1 MERLRV
7 GVVRGGPSSEYVVS
21 LKTGESVLRN
31 LNPEKYIPVD
41 ILVTPR
47 GDWYM
52 NGIRTDLPTISSHVD
67 VIWNAMHG
75 KFGEDG
81 KVQQHFEALNIPY
94 TGSGVMAS
102 AVGMHKQ
109 LAKDRFVEAGLKVP
123 SGEVIAGSE
132 NMFEVAFDLF
142 RNRHMPVI
150 VKPVSGGS
158 SVATKVVRTYNEL
171 RDALVEASQHGDILV
186 EDYIPGKEATVCV
199 IDSSIPGES
208 FVLYPIEI
216 IPPATHDIFDYDVKY
231 NGETEE
237 ICPGRFTLTTHGK
250 LRDLALKAHNAIGAR
265 HYSRSDFI
273 IGGDDIYLLEIN
285 TLPGLTEN
293 SLLPKALKAGKV
305 EFSDFIDHIITL
317 AIEGKKKSK

>member
-1 MERLRV
+1 MSHIRV

-21 LKTGESVLRN
+21 LKTGESVLRH
-31 LNPEKYIPVD
+31 LNREKYTPVD

-52 NGIRTDLPTISSHVD
+52 NGIRTDLANINHHVD
-67 VIWNAMHG
+67 VVWNAMHG

-81 KVQQHFEALNIPY
+81 KVQQHFEAMQIPY

-109 LAKDRFVEAGLKVP
+109 LAKDRFTEAGLKVP
-123 SGEVIAGSE
+123 HGEVISE
-132 NMFEVAFDLF
+132 TANMFEVAFDLF

-158 SVATKVVRTYNEL
+158 SFATKVVRTYDEL
-171 RDALVEASQHGDILV
+171 RSALVEASQHGDVLV
-186 EDYIPGKEATVCV
+186 EDFIPGKEATVCV
-199 IDSSIPGES
+199 IEGTTPGES

-216 IPPATHDIFDYDVKY
+216 VPPPAHDFFDQDVKY
-231 NGETEE
+231 SGETEE
-237 ICPGRFTLTTHGK
+237 ICPGRFTLEVHGK
-250 LRDLALKAHNAIGAR
+250 LRELALKAHHAIGAR

-273 IGGDDIYLLEIN
+273 IADDGIYLLEIN
-285 TLPGLTEN
+285 TLPGLTDN

-305 EFSDFIDHIITL
+305 EFSDFIDHILSL
-317 AIEGKKKSK
+317 ALTQKK

>member
-1 MERLRV
+1 MSHIRV

-31 LNPEKYIPVD
+31 LNREKYTPVD

-52 NGIRTDLPTISSHVD
+52 NGVRTDLANINHHVD
-67 VIWNAMHG
+67 VVWNAMHG

-81 KVQQHFEALNIPY
+81 KVQQHFEALQIPY

-123 SGEVIAGSE
+123 RGEVIRADE

-171 RDALVEASQHGDILV
+171 RIALVEAAQYGDILV
-186 EDYIPGKEATVCV
+186 EDFIPGKEATVCV
-199 IDSSIPGES
+199 IESSVPGES

-216 IPPATHDIFDYDVKY
+216 VPPASHDIFDYDVKY
-231 NGETEE
+231 SGETEE
-237 ICPGRFTLTTHGK
+237 ICPGRFTLSVHSQ
-250 LRDLALKAHNAIGAR
+250 LRELALKAHHAIGAR

-273 IGGDDIYLLEIN
+273 VGDDGIYLLEIN

-305 EFSDFIDHIITL
+305 EFSDFIDHIISL
-317 AIEGKKKSK
+317 ALTAKT

>member
-1 MERLRV
+1 MARLRV
-7 GVVRGGPSSEYVVS
+7 GVVRGGPSAEYVVS

-52 NGIRTDLPTISSHVD
+52 NGVRTTLGEINNHVD

-81 KVQQHFEALNIPY
+81 KIQQHFEALNIPY

-109 LAKDRFVEAGLKVP
+109 LAKDRFTEAGLKVP
-123 SGEVIAGSE
+123 QGEVIAGSE
-132 NMFEVAFDLF
+132 NMFEVAFNLF

-158 SVATKVVRTYNEL
+158 SVATKVVRTYDEL
-171 RDALVEASQHGDILV
+171 RGALVEASKHGDILV
-186 EDYIPGKEATVCV
+186 EDFIPGKEATVCV
-199 IDSSIPGES
+199 IDSSTPGES

-216 IPPATHDIFDYDVKY
+216 VPPSSHDFFDYDVKY
-231 NGETEE
+231 SGETEE
-237 ICPGRFTLTTHGK
+237 IVPGRFTLATHSK
-250 LRDLALKAHNAIGAR
+250 LRELALKAHHAIGAR

-273 IGGDDIYLLEIN
+273 VGADGIYLLEIN

-305 EFSDFIDHIITL
+305 EFSDFIDHVITL
-317 AIEGKKKSK
+317 AVKNKNK

>member
-1 MERLRV
+1 M
-7 GVVRGGPSSEYVVS
+7 RGGPSSEYVIS

-31 LNPEKYIPVD
+31 LDPEKYVGID

-52 NGIRTDLPTISSHVD
+52 NGIRTELAEISNHVD

-81 KVQQHFEALNIPY
+81 KAQQHFEALNIPY

-102 AVGMHKQ
+102 AIGMHKQ
-109 LAKDRFVEAGLKVP
+109 LAKDRFTEAGLLVP
-123 SGEVIAGSE
+123 DGEVIDATK
-132 NMFEVAFDLF
+132 NMFEVAFELF

-158 SVATKVVRTYNEL
+158 SVATKVVRSYEEL
-171 RDALVEASQHGDILV
+171 RSALVEASQHGDILV
-186 EDYIPGKEATVCV
+186 EEFIPGKEATVCV
-199 IDSSIPGES
+199 IDSSVPGES

-216 IPPATHDIFDYDVKY
+216 VPPSSHDFFDYDAKH

-237 ICPGRFTLTTHGK
+237 ICPGRFTLSTHSK

-293 SLLPKALKAGKV
+293 SLLPKALKAGNV
-305 EFSDFIDHIITL
+305 QFSDFIDHIISL
-317 AIEGKKKSK
+317 AIEGKKRKKS

>member
-1 MERLRV
+1 MSHIRV

-31 LNPEKYIPVD
+31 LNREKYTPVD

-52 NGIRTDLPTISSHVD
+52 NGIRTDLANINHHVD
-67 VIWNAMHG
+67 VVWNAMHG

-81 KVQQHFEALNIPY
+81 KVQQHFEALQIPY

-123 SGEVIAGSE
+123 RGEVIRADE

-171 RDALVEASQHGDILV
+171 RTALVDAAQYGDILV
-186 EDYIPGKEATVCV
+186 EDFIPGKEATVCV
-199 IDSSIPGES
+199 IESSVPGES

-216 IPPATHDIFDYDVKY
+216 VPPTSHDIFDYDVKY

-237 ICPGRFTLTTHGK
+237 ICPGRFTLSVHSQ
-250 LRDLALKAHNAIGAR
+250 LRELALKAHHAIGAR

-273 IGGDDIYLLEIN
+273 VSDDGIYLLEIN

-305 EFSDFIDHIITL
+305 EFSDFIDHIISL
-317 AIEGKKKSK
+317 ALTPKK